1 MVKYYFIE
9 ESKKHKWCSP
19 EKLLQIKICSCESS
33 SLNLLNLHVFGLNW
47 IYSKFCQW

>member
-19 EKLLQIKICSCESS
+19 EKLLQIKIGSCESS
-33 SLNLLNLHVFGLNW
+33 SLNLLNLHVFGVELN
-47 IYSKFCQW
+47 IQ